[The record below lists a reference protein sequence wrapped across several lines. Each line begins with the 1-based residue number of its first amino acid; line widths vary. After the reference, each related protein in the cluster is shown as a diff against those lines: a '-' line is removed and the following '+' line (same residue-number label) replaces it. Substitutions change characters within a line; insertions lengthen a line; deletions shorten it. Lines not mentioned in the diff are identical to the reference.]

1 LRIPSRLRKSR
12 LNVSGNSSAP
22 ASLEEALEALDA
34 AGLDPV
40 KLRDLPYGMQLRLH
54 RHGDSCRV
62 NLYHSVKKG
71 VSLVGAGGSPR
82 LVESAREAVSEPLPE
97 GAWIG
102 SDEAGKGDFLGGLS
116 VCALCCR
123 SGQERILRRLGA
135 RDSKGMSREAVR
147 KVALEVRES
156 GLFPYRLEVLRPREY
171 NAAMQEW
178 KARGGNSH
186 DLLASMHAGAI
197 NSLLE
202 AGCPARELVVDRFCR
217 PSRLRV
223 HLADGAP
230 RLTMLVRG
238 ERNPAVAAASI
249 IARQAY
255 MDGLAHLSEEL
266 AVDLPPGSGAAA
278 DRAAAR
284 LVAIHG
290 PEVLR
295 SAAKLHFRNARH
307 LTGDPS

>member
-1 LRIPSRLRKSR
+1 LSS
-12 LNVSGNSSAP
+12 SGRPSAP
-22 ASLEEALEALDA
+22 DSLEEALKALGL

-40 KLRDLPYGMQLRLH
+40 KLGDLPYGVQLRLH
-54 RHGDSCRV
+54 RDGDSCRV
-62 NLYHSVKKG
+62 NLYHSAKRG

-82 LVESAREAVSEPLPE
+82 LVESALEAVSEPLPE

-102 SDEAGKGDFLGGLS
+102 SDEAGKGDFLGGLT

-123 SGQERILRRLGA
+123 RGQERVLRRLGA
-135 RDSKGMSREAVR
+135 RDSKGMSRESVR
-147 KVALEVRES
+147 RVALDLRES
-156 GLFPYRLEVLRPREY
+156 GLFPYHLEVAAPREY
-171 NAAMQEW
+171 NARMQEW

-186 DLLASMHAGAI
+186 DLLASMHARAI
-197 NSLLE
+197 NSLLQR
-202 AGCPARELVVDRFCR
+202 GCPARELVVDRFCS

-223 HLADGAP
+223 HLADDAP
-230 RLTMLVRG
+230 PLTMIVRG

-255 MDGLAHLSEEL
+255 MDGLAQLSERL

-290 PEVLR
+290 TEVLAA
-295 SAAKLHFRNARH
+295 AAKLHFRNAGRLLEH
-307 LTGDPS
+307 TT